1 MKLLEEAKKTRQQS
15 IKNDS
20 ASYYDDVF
28 YNLSNFISKKL
39 NSSLFKNKNVK
50 IIVNH
55 FDEILPYIVMSNIDI
70 FLLNTNLLI
79 GQPNFKK
86 KFIDGL
92 KKYPYID
99 GIDQLF
105 YNIWVCLND
114 KPNRF
119 DDFIDDDI
127 LKTISTMDLSRMFY
141 LDMLNRLNEDNQKNF

>member
-1 MKLLEEAKKTRQQS
+1 MFERELMKLLEEAKKTRQQS

-86 KFIDGL
+86 NL
-92 KKYPYID
+92 
-99 GIDQLF
+99 L
-105 YNIWVCLND
+105 
-114 KPNRF
+114 
-119 DDFIDDDI
+119 
-127 LKTISTMDLSRMFY
+127 MD
-141 LDMLNRLNEDNQKNF
+141 